1 MLCDADAAA
10 MRGGGE
16 MERKEGE
23 ERGTGEEEEE
33 DAA

>member
-1 MLCDADAAA
+1 MLGDADAAAA

-23 ERGTGEEEEE
+23 ERGSF
-33 DAA
+33 A